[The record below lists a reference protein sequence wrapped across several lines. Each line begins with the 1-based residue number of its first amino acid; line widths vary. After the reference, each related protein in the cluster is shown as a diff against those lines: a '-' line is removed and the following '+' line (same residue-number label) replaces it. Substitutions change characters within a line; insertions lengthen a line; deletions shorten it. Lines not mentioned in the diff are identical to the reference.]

1 MGTFHGLRTVETSLF
16 DESEKKF
23 YDSFEV
29 QDSEYIYN
37 VDGRIRELAV
47 ESYGKALRAFT
58 NRQIIVDSEHSK
70 YSMRYYYPDIFP
82 DEITV
87 LYAPLKQL
95 SHSIN
100 GFDEQIFLDKIGI
113 EKQNYGLMVSAG
125 IYYKN
130 PIRVLLAYDRLFSAN
145 YVEISSTYKVV
156 VTGIKN
162 KEGILNK
169 LSNHDRF
176 ILLEYVEDNELEILY
191 KNAQLFIYPS
201 LNEGF
206 GYPPLEAM
214 KYGTICA
221 CSVNTSIP
229 EVCKNMVLYFN
240 PLLIDEICIRIL
252 QSFSEKI
259 RDEKQKEISK
269 ELPKIQQRQKEDLI
283 KLVDI
288 MLGVEDECK

>member
-1 MGTFHGLRTVETSLF
+1 MDGL
-16 DESEKKF
+16 
-23 YDSFEV
+23 
-29 QDSEYIYN
+29 
-37 VDGRIRELAV
+37 
-47 ESYGKALRAFT
+47 
-58 NRQIIVDSEHSK
+58 
-70 YSMRYYYPDIFP
+70 
-82 DEITV
+82 
-87 LYAPLKQL
+87 
-95 SHSIN
+95 
-100 GFDEQIFLDKIGI
+100 DEQVFLDKIGI

-125 IYYKN
+125 IYHKN

-145 YVEISSTYKVV
+145 YVEISGTYKVV

-169 LSNHDRF
+169 LSNPDRF

-191 KNAQLFIYPS
+191 KNAQLFVYPS
-201 LNEGF
+201 LSEGF

-229 EVCKNMVLYFN
+229 EVCRNMVLYFN

-259 RDEKQKEISK
+259 RAEKQKEIHK